1 MKEQY
6 NKRMEVQVALQ
17 KEELYSLANDWL
29 GFIKTNDKDIE
40 SIDYDYTD
48 DYEVNPMSG
57 IEINGY
63 LNRKK

>member
-1 MKEQY
+1 M
-6 NKRMEVQVALQ
+6 
-17 KEELYSLANDWL
+17 ANDWL